1 MENYNV
7 YQDYASVLFKE
18 ENARGTRK
26 LYELGY
32 SPTGDSGDVS
42 ARDPRTGL
50 IYVSG
55 SPDWVT
61 QKNLGDARG
70 WERSIVDIDGNHM
83 VPWSKPTIEAST
95 HLAIY
100 RARPEVGAIVHTHGE
115 WVSVFAMLGMDIPLV
130 LAGQGEQGV
139 IRCAGYGRAGSPEL
153 NKYVVEA
160 LGTTAKAA
168 LMRNHGAIAVADT
181 LDHAFEVAAWL
192 ETVAEKAYYSILL
205 ASKRPV
211 DVAAVMQDIA
221 K

>member
-1 MENYNV
+1 
-7 YQDYASVLFKE
+7 
-18 ENARGTRK
+18 
-26 LYELGY
+26 
-32 SPTGDSGDVS
+32 
-42 ARDPRTGL
+42 
-50 IYVSG
+50 
-55 SPDWVT
+55 
-61 QKNLGDARG
+61 
-70 WERSIVDIDGNHM
+70 M

-130 LAGQGEQGV
+130 LAGQGEQGI

-211 DVAAVMQDIA
+211 DVAARYAGHRKVRNPAMNHTYLLGVDLGTTAIKAALVTTEGEVVCSDTQEYTSITPL
-221 K
+221 